1 MDSTVLKLGV
11 VTAIAAA
18 LAGCGAVR
26 DAKRAQRNAA
36 DAMTGAEVPGAALD
50 LKGRTLQELVEF
62 AHKSRPSMRSAALAV
77 EDARLRLREIAADA
91 PLASMTP
98 WNALSANASL
108 GYSESSKTAHWSD
121 LKAKTLKSK
130 GTGAL
135 SLDLLIWDFGRNAAS
150 VRAQTE
156 SILAA
161 ELSLEKEGYTVFG
174 DVSTYYFELL
184 RNEALVEV
192 AITNLH
198 QNAQHLAQ
206 AEDLYR
212 EGEAQ
217 QLDVLRARLDM
228 ARAAEVLVA
237 ASNDVTVA
245 GANLMAAMGV
255 SADRGDYLS
264 VLGTRVPMLADKAPP
279 AFRKTTYTVEEA
291 FDFARTNAPSM
302 QIARAKL
309 RAASAQVDRAVADL
323 FPSISAS
330 VSLNWTDPVWY
341 WRWGVSAAQTLFT
354 GCRKVTAVERAVVAM
369 KSAESDVHAAEQA
382 LSRNLGIA
390 IAERDNAM
398 EALRT
403 AIESVRQASENLD
416 TVRSR
421 FEVGDVSRVDFTDAV
436 SAYAEALASRVKAF
450 YRGQM
455 AEAALFELTGTEPQ
469 YVDAAEWA
477 RRRAERESAAKSRE
491 KSESKSGR

>member
-1 MDSTVLKLGV
+1 M
-11 VTAIAAA
+11 
-18 LAGCGAVR
+18 
-26 DAKRAQRNAA
+26 
-36 DAMTGAEVPGAALD
+36 
-50 LKGRTLQELVEF
+50 
-62 AHKSRPSMRSAALAV
+62 
-77 EDARLRLREIAADA
+77 
-91 PLASMTP
+91 
-98 WNALSANASL
+98 
-108 GYSESSKTAHWSD
+108 
-121 LKAKTLKSK
+121 
-130 GTGAL
+130 
-135 SLDLLIWDFGRNAAS
+135 
-150 VRAQTE
+150 
-156 SILAA
+156 
-161 ELSLEKEGYTVFG
+161 
-174 DVSTYYFELL
+174 
-184 RNEALVEV
+184 
-192 AITNLH
+192 
-198 QNAQHLAQ
+198 
-206 AEDLYR
+206 
-212 EGEAQ
+212 
-217 QLDVLRARLDM
+217 
-228 ARAAEVLVA
+228 
-237 ASNDVTVA
+237 
-245 GANLMAAMGV
+245 
-255 SADRGDYLS
+255 
-264 VLGTRVPMLADKAPP
+264 
-279 AFRKTTYTVEEA
+279 
-291 FDFARTNAPSM
+291 
-302 QIARAKL
+302 
-309 RAASAQVDRAVADL
+309 DRAVADL

-354 GCRKVTAVERAVVAM
+354 GGRKVTAVERAVVAM

>member
-1 MDSTVLKLGV
+1 ML
-11 VTAIAAA
+11 AAA

-26 DAKRAQRNAA
+26 EAKKAQSEAA
-36 DAMTGAEVPGAALD
+36 VAMTGAEVPGAAID
-50 LKGRTLQELVEF
+50 LKGRTLRELVEF
-62 AHKSRPSMRSAALAV
+62 AHGSRPSMRAAALAV
-77 EDARLRLREIAADA
+77 DDARLRLREVAADA
-91 PLASMTP
+91 PLASKTP
-98 WNALSANASL
+98 WNAASVNASL
-108 GYSESSKTAHWSD
+108 GYSESSRAAHFDD

-130 GTGAL
+130 ATGAL
-135 SLDLLIWDFGRNAAS
+135 SLDLLVWDFGRNAAS
-150 VRAQTE
+150 ARAQAE
-156 SILAA
+156 NVLAA
-161 ELSLEKEGYTVFG
+161 ELSLEKEGYSVFG
-174 DVSTYYFELL
+174 DVTTYYFELL

-206 AEDLYR
+206 AEDLFR

-217 QLDVLRARLDM
+217 QLDVLRARLDL
-228 ARAAEVLVA
+228 ARAAEVLVS
-237 ASNDVTVA
+237 ASNDVVVA
-245 GANLMAAMGV
+245 GANLMSAMGV
-255 SADRGDYLS
+255 SADRGDCMS
-264 VLGTRVPMLADKAPP
+264 VLGTRAPMLADKAPP

-309 RAASAQVDRAVADL
+309 RAASAQVDRAIADML
-323 FPSISAS
+323 PTISAS
-330 VSLNWTDPVWY
+330 VSLNWTDPLWY
-341 WRWGVSAAQTLFT
+341 WRWGTSAAQTLFT
-354 GCRKVTAVERAVVAM
+354 GGSKVTAVERAVVAM
-369 KSAESDVHAAEQA
+369 KSAESDVHSAEQA

-455 AEAALFELTGTEPQ
+455 AEAALFELTGTEPK

-477 RRRAERESAAKSRE
+477 RHRAERERAAKARGE
-491 KSESKSGR
+491 SESKAGR